1 MTRHAR
7 LAIITALSAAMLA
20 LAGCGGTKTLG
31 SLEDR
36 PVVDGPPAAQDTQ
49 ERLAAVPDAVPKV
62 EPLSRYGNPDS
73 YEVLGER
80 YEVLESSVGYTAKG
94 DASWYG
100 RKFHGRT
107 TSSGEPYDMFRMTAA
122 HKTLPLPSY
131 LRVTNLENGR
141 EVVVRVNDRG
151 PFHSDRIIDLSYAAA
166 VRLDIIGNGTAPV
179 KLVALQAG
187 AQPQNAATDPALY
200 LQAGAFSD
208 QANARALALRLESL
222 GLAGVFVTPATG
234 ESPLYRVR
242 LGPYTDRAKLDAARG
257 VLAEQGIKVSAL
269 RD

>member
-1 MTRHAR
+1 MIRHAL
-7 LAIITALSAAMLA
+7 LAILAMAALLV
-20 LAGCGGTKTLG
+20 LTGCGGTKTLG

-36 PVVDGPPAAQDTQ
+36 PVVDGPPTELDTP
-49 ERLAAVPDAVPKV
+49 EKLAAVPDAVPKV
-62 EPLSRYGNPDS
+62 EPLSRYGNPDT
-73 YEVLGER
+73 YEVLGQR
-80 YEVLESSVGYTAKG
+80 YAVLESSAGYSARG

-100 RKFHGRT
+100 RKFHGRA

-131 LRVTNLENGR
+131 VRVTNLENGR

-179 KLVALQAG
+179 RLEALQAG
-187 AQPQNAATDPALY
+187 AQPQNAASDPALY
-200 LQAGAFSD
+200 LQAGAFSE
-208 QANARALALRLESL
+208 ATNARALALRLESL
-222 GLAGVFVTPATG
+222 GLTHVFVFPTTG
-234 ESPLYRVR
+234 EKPLYRVR
-242 LGPYTDRAKLDAARG
+242 LGPYPDRAKLDSVRG
-257 VLAEQGIKVSAL
+257 MLADQGISVSAL